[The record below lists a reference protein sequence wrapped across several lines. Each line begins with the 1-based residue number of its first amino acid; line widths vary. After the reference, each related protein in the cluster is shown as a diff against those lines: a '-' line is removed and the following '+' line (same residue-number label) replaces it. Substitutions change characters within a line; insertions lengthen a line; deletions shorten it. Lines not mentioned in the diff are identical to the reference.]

1 MAKTKCENNI
11 IYFYLAVHTL
21 TMHFSF
27 LLHELA
33 LSQIGTAIQLIST
46 SFVYAI

>member
-1 MAKTKCENNI
+1 MAKTKCENNNI
-11 IYFYLAVHTL
+11 ILLLATHTL
-21 TMHFSF
+21 TMHYSF